1 VAEAQSLAK
10 RIGLTRGKGALVCVL
25 AVALVGVAYIQ
36 YGSSD
41 DSVALVEAD
50 PATTPPPLPEI
61 AAPAVP
67 PEAAATAAAQP
78 SVQAEL
84 PPEQSAV
91 TAAFDE
97 TKWKSPEVTRV
108 VAYDPFAL
116 PSAFPHPVRTAD
128 GGQVVGGDDGS
139 DAETAAAKLAEA
151 IESLQT
157 ELRALQERG
166 VHVIIHGRDQ
176 YVAMIGDRTVHVG
189 DEIGNGFIV
198 TSIEADG
205 VRVERKLSE

>member
-1 VAEAQSLAK
+1 MRRKQCRDAGDNGCSTN
-10 RIGLTRGKGALVCVL
+10 RPT
-25 AVALVGVAYIQ
+25 
-36 YGSSD
+36 
-41 DSVALVEAD
+41 
-50 PATTPPPLPEI
+50 
-61 AAPAVP
+61 
-67 PEAAATAAAQP
+67 
-78 SVQAEL
+78 QAEL
-84 PPEQSAV
+84 PIEQVAV

-97 TKWKSPEVTRV
+97 TKWKSPELTMV

-116 PSAFPHPVRTAD
+116 PSAFPQPVRTAA
-128 GGQVVGGDDGS
+128 GGQAVDGDDGS

-166 VHVIIHGRDQ
+166 VHVIIRGRDQ

-189 DEIGNGFIV
+189 DEINGFTV
-198 TSIEADG
+198 TAIEPDG

>member
-1 VAEAQSLAK
+1 MPS
-10 RIGLTRGKGALVCVL
+10 I
-25 AVALVGVAYIQ
+25 
-36 YGSSD
+36 
-41 DSVALVEAD
+41 
-50 PATTPPPLPEI
+50 P
-61 AAPAVP
+61 
-67 PEAAATAAAQP
+67 AATAAAQP
-78 SVQAEL
+78 AAQAEL
-84 PPEQSAV
+84 PPEQIAV

-128 GGQVVGGDDGS
+128 GGQVVDGDDGS

-166 VHVIIHGRDQ
+166 VHVIIRGRDQ

-189 DEIGNGFIV
+189 DEIERIYRDIDRGGRR
-198 TSIEADG
+198 TCRKEAERMTAAAQQRRLVGGSTAAWAACALRGRDG
-205 VRVERKLSE
+205 RRPVVGMRLFAACNCPVAASRSF